1 MNTVKTFVTH
11 LFKDE
16 GGAGMV
22 EYALL
27 VALVGVLLIGTLIAL
42 TGGINSAMG
51 TATTAL
57 GGTNAPVPEN
67 PIKGKCCD

>member
-1 MNTVKTFVTH
+1 MDTVKTFVTR

-16 GGAGMV
+16 SGAGMV

-27 VALVGVLLIGTLIAL
+27 VALVGVLLIGTLLAL

-51 TATTAL
+51 SATTAL
-57 GGTNAPVPEN
+57 GGTAPAAPATS
-67 PIKGKCCD
+67 PLPGG

>member
-1 MNTVKTFVTH
+1 MDTVKTFVTR

-57 GGTNAPVPEN
+57 GGTAPIAPTTS
-67 PIKGKCCD
+67 PLPG

>member
-1 MNTVKTFVTH
+1 MNTVKTFVTR

-16 GGAGMV
+16 SGAGMV

-42 TGGINSAMG
+42 TGGVNNAMG

-57 GGTNAPVPEN
+57 GTGTAAIN
-67 PIKGKCCD
+67 PLG